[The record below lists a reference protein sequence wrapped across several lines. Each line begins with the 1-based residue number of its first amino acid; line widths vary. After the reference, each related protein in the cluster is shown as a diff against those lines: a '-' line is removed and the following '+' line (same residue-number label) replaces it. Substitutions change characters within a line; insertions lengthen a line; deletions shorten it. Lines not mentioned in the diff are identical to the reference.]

1 MRTNGMPNE
10 TAFAS
15 SHRQKKTWLTV
26 LAVLAA
32 VVAFATV
39 AALTMPASAMTG
51 QDTATP
57 ETAATAETA
66 ATPAPTEASESVQAQ
81 EQAQADTAALPT
93 GVQAPDGYTDKRT
106 VRDEEN
112 GFAVTVYAPE
122 GVIPADAKLCAT
134 LLPTDSEEYKQA
146 GEQLAEQT
154 DLLPAPAPS
163 NEATALSLDG
173 ETDGAEAGETPSVG
187 YAALDIHFEDADG
200 NEIEPNGEV
209 FVAIDAAG
217 LIPEDADPESVTVQH
232 HAKTPAEAEANDAE
246 PQETPKIKVETVAD
260 TAPAE
265 EGVEGAVAVTTPD
278 AATETTTDDATVTA
292 PEGKPET
299 EVQAAFEV
307 DGFST
312 FTITWNIGRYYNP
325 SVTVHYVDQSGN
337 EIQGKQTAKVTA
349 SNNQWVNL
357 GNYADEIEGYTYQ
370 GAHLN
375 SYNGTEAKWV
385 KYDSDRNS
393 LWRYSN
399 NENRPNNGNGQS
411 WQLYYGNYN
420 IYLVY
425 NKEIETVDTVDS
437 TAEGVHMY
445 MFNYANNRRQFN
457 GGEYT
462 EGRRTGDVKEGMTTR
477 TTTNGWPS
485 LTGDYDTPQQSL
497 SWLFGNSASAFEV
510 SDSHAVNHLFL
521 QSKYDEDGTFYYSA
535 FENFATLANDDN
547 SDFTVYN
554 ALGSPEGGDPYY
566 FQRGNFMPY
575 NMLDTSNVI
584 SHNRYTAEG
593 EALQEGDPGYNDP
606 IYGLQGNND
615 FHFGMYIW
623 ADFYQPQDGKVE
635 PNDNDGDGQ
644 PDGDPKDMIFEFT
657 GDDDM
662 WVYIDGVL
670 VLDLGGI
677 HDAQSG
683 TINFATGEV
692 RYTDTTIDQDH
703 TDRPNTPEWH
713 STTIKA
719 QYEAARRESRVD
731 WNDNTFADGS
741 NHRIQIFYMERGE
754 GASNLKI
761 SFNLKTIPD
770 GQLAV
775 HKEVENY
782 YAPQLADVTYTM
794 QVKVNNKVYANKR
807 YTIQGTSITG
817 TTDENGCLTLHND
830 QTAVFPDLTVNDKVT
845 VQEVGTSDTPEG
857 SAIDSK
863 YDMSCTVT
871 DSAGDQIPGSSVV
884 NGVASAAMPGYGSV
898 VVNVTNKATFTRPLK
913 LVKNFDGTEGNAA
926 PDGFE
931 ATYTLYEVEA
941 DGNLKVPA
949 VGSIR
954 YSDMTRA
961 DDGKSGSYIFWL
973 ETDKTYT
980 IKESFDGDGDNKAET
995 DDMKWNGFTVTTN
1008 DPVGGTQAGDG
1019 IVYLDEDDATQ
1030 GDNIDTITMTNRYGK
1045 PTVSLTIIKNIY
1057 GLDDDAAEAL
1067 VNGENGE
1074 SGLRFDVDGF
1084 TQSKY
1089 LVNDE
1094 KGVQSGYPEGHNNWN
1109 DWGDRTFSVSDT
1121 LDDEGFDVNGDWKD
1135 KITTP
1140 GGESI
1145 AEDEGKYYTN
1155 ISMTKVTPSQGDSY
1169 YQYKVTITDMPVN
1182 VWFRVWEMHPDLDG
1196 YSLSSTVAEYL
1207 TQATGEDKL
1216 DNYLTTKEVM
1226 EQTSNRG
1233 DHGGRTTAFQLTK
1246 DTTVEFTNTY
1256 TAWPDITVTKV
1267 DSTNSNIKLANA
1279 EFYVTKTTGTGTDE
1293 KTVYYH
1299 YEDTN
1304 KKTTWVEANSDKSN
1318 VTKLT
1323 SNQEG
1328 IFTIHGLEDGQYTLV
1343 EVKAPDGYQLP
1354 TTNFEFSVID
1364 GHVNYK
1370 NVNEGTNVTVTNTT
1384 GTALPETGGAGTN
1397 FLAIGGL
1404 LLMAA
1409 AVGGGCVLRRR
1420 RGKEAG

>member
-1 MRTNGMPNE
+1 MPNE

-32 VVAFATV
+32 VVAFVTV

-93 GVQAPDGYTDKRT
+93 GVQVPDGYTDKRT

-232 HAKTPAEAEANDAE
+232 HA
-246 PQETPKIKVETVAD
+246 ETPDVPEVDVQTVAD

-299 EVQAAFEV
+299 EVQAAFAVE
-307 DGFST
+307 DFST
-312 FTITWNIGRYYNP
+312 FTITWGSSYYSP
-325 SVTVHYVDQSGN
+325 KITIHCVDEDGN
-337 EIQGKQTAKVTA
+337 EIGSYLEDISRTQAITMR
-349 SNNQWVNL
+349 
-357 GNYADEIEGYTYQ
+357 EIAPSISGYTYDRAVIAY
-370 GAHLN
+370 GANWLDQ
-375 SYNGTEAKWV
+375 GTEFV
-385 KYDSDRNS
+385 R
-393 LWRYSN
+393 LR
-399 NENRPNNGNGQS
+399 
-411 WQLYYGNYN
+411 YGNDRWKYSEWQNGSDWNNVGYN
-420 IYLVY
+420 NNVYLVY
-425 NKEIETVDTVDS
+425 SQDPVELQPVDTVDS

-445 MFNYANNRRQFN
+445 MFHYNDGNQENANGRQFG
-457 GGEYT
+457 GGEYK
-462 EGRRTGDVKEGMTTR
+462 ENNRTGDVKEGMTTR

-485 LTGDYDTPQQSL
+485 LTGVYDTPQRSL
-497 SWLFGNSASAFEV
+497 SWLFGDSQNAFNV
-510 SDSHAVNHLFL
+510 NDNYAVNHLFL
-521 QSKYDEDGTFYYSA
+521 QDKYDEDGTFYYSA
-535 FENFATLANDDN
+535 FENFATLANDGD

-554 ALGSPEGGDPYY
+554 ALGSPQGGDPYY

-575 NMLDTSNVI
+575 NTLNTNYVI
-584 SHNRYTAEG
+584 SHNHYTAEG
-593 EALQEGDPGYNDP
+593 EELKPGDAGYDDP
-606 IYGLQGNND
+606 IYGLNGTPD

-623 ADFYQPQDGKVE
+623 ADFYQPQGGQVE
-635 PNDNDGDGQ
+635 QNDNDGDGQ
-644 PDGDPKDMIFEFT
+644 PDGNSKDMIFEFT

-683 TINFATGEV
+683 TINFATGAIN
-692 RYTDTTIDQDH
+692 YTDTTIDQRH

-713 STTIKA
+713 RTTIRA
-719 QYEAARRESRVD
+719 QYEAAHRENRVD
-731 WNDNTFADGS
+731 WNGDTFADGS

-794 QVKVNNKVYANKR
+794 QVKVNGEVYANKQ

-817 TTDENGCLTLHND
+817 TTDGNGCLTLHND
-830 QTAVFPDLTVNDKVT
+830 QTAVFPDLTINDKVT

-857 SAIDSK
+857 STIDSK

-884 NGVASAAMPGYGSV
+884 NGVASATMPGYGSV

-931 ATYTLYEVEA
+931 ATYTLYEVDA
-941 DGNLKVPA
+941 DGNLKEPA

-954 YSDMTRA
+954 YSDMTKA

-995 DDMKWNGFTVTTN
+995 DDMKWNGVTVTTN

-1019 IVYLDEDDATQ
+1019 IVYLEESDAIAG
-1030 GDNIDTITMTNRYGK
+1030 GDIDTITMTNRYGE

-1057 GLDDDAAEAL
+1057 GLDEDAAEAL

-1084 TQSKY
+1084 TQSQY

-1094 KGVQSGYPEGHNNWN
+1094 KGVEEGYPTGHDDWN
-1109 DWGDRTFSVSDT
+1109 DWGDRTFAVKDT
-1121 LDDEGFDVNGDWKD
+1121 LDDEGFIADGTWGDEVTTGTASNEISEENKD
-1135 KITTP
+1135 K
-1140 GGESI
+1140 
-1145 AEDEGKYYTN
+1145 YTD
-1155 ISMTKVTPSQGDSY
+1155 ISMTKVTTTEGDSY
-1169 YQYKVTITDMPVN
+1169 YRYEVTITDMPVN

-1207 TQATGEDKL
+1207 TRATGEDEL
-1216 DNYLTTKEVM
+1216 DNYLTTDEVM
-1226 EQTSNRG
+1226 EQTSDRG
-1233 DHGGRTTAFQLTK
+1233 DHGGRATAFQLTE

-1267 DSTNSNIKLANA
+1267 DSTNSNITLANA

-1299 YEDTN
+1299 YDDAT

-1318 VTKLT
+1318 VTKLISDEDGT
-1323 SNQEG
+1323 
-1328 IFTIHGLEDGQYTLV
+1328 FTIHGLEDGQYTLV

-1370 NVNEGTNVTVTNTT
+1370 NVNDGTNVTVTNTT
-1384 GTALPETGGAGTN
+1384 GTALPETGGAGTT
-1397 FLAIGGL
+1397 FLTIGGL
-1404 LLMAA
+1404 LLMA

>member
-1 MRTNGMPNE
+1 MPNE

-93 GVQAPDGYTDKRT
+93 GVQVPDGYTDKRT

-232 HAKTPAEAEANDAE
+232 HA
-246 PQETPKIKVETVAD
+246 ETPDVPEVDVQTVAD

-278 AATETTTDDATVTA
+278 AATETATEAATVTA

-299 EVQAAFEV
+299 EVQAAFAVE
-307 DGFST
+307 DFST
-312 FTITWNIGRYYNP
+312 FTITWGSSYYSP
-325 SVTVHYVDQSGN
+325 KITIHCVDEDGN
-337 EIQGKQTAKVTA
+337 EIGSYLEDISRTQAITMREIAPSISGYKYDRAVIAYGANWLDQGTEFVRLRN
-349 SNNQWVNL
+349 SNNRW
-357 GNYADEIEGYTYQ
+357 
-370 GAHLN
+370 
-375 SYNGTEAKWV
+375 
-385 KYDSDRNS
+385 KYSE
-393 LWRYSN
+393 WQ
-399 NENRPNNGNGQS
+399 NGNDWNNVG
-411 WQLYYGNYN
+411 YDNN
-420 IYLVY
+420 VYLVY
-425 NKEIETVDTVDS
+425 SQDPVELQPVDTVDS

-445 MFNYANNRRQFN
+445 MFNYENNVRQFN
-457 GGEYT
+457 GGGYT
-462 EGRRTGDVKEGMTTR
+462 EDRRTGDVKEGMTTR

-485 LTGDYDTPQQSL
+485 LTGVYDTPRRSL
-497 SWLFGNSASAFEV
+497 SWLFGDSASAFEV

-521 QSKYDEDGTFYYSA
+521 KSKYDEDGTFYYSA
-535 FENFATLANDDN
+535 FENFATLANDDD

-593 EALQEGDPGYNDP
+593 EELQPGDAGYNDP
-606 IYGLQGNND
+606 IYGLRGNND

-623 ADFYQPQDGKVE
+623 ADFYQPQDGMVE
-635 PNDNDGDGQ
+635 NNAGTESNP
-644 PDGDPKDMIFEFT
+644 MIFEFT

-683 TINFATGEV
+683 TINFATGAIN
-692 RYTDTTIDQDH
+692 YTDTTIDQSH

-713 STTIKA
+713 RTTIRA
-719 QYEAARRESRVD
+719 QYVAAGQENSVD
-731 WNDNTFADGS
+731 WNGDTFADGS

-794 QVKVNNKVYANKR
+794 QVKVNGDVYANKQ
-807 YTIQGTSITG
+807 YTIQGTSITD

-830 QTAVFPDLTVNDKVT
+830 QTAVFPDLTVNNKVT

-857 SAIDSK
+857 STINSK

-884 NGVASAAMPGYGSV
+884 DGVASATMPGYGSV

-931 ATYTLYEVEA
+931 ATYTLYEVDA
-941 DGNLKVPA
+941 DGNLKEPA

-954 YSDMTRA
+954 YSDMTKA

-1008 DPVGGTQAGDG
+1008 DPADGTQAGDG
-1019 IVYLDEDDATQ
+1019 IVYLDERDDTK

-1057 GLDDDAAEAL
+1057 GLNDDAAEAL

-1084 TQSKY
+1084 TQSQY

-1094 KGVQSGYPEGHNNWN
+1094 KGEQSGYPDDHKNWN
-1109 DWGDRTFSVSDT
+1109 DWGDRTFNVSDT
-1121 LDDEGFDVNGDWKD
+1121 LDDGGFGENGVWREQ
-1135 KITTP
+1135 ITAS
-1140 GGESI
+1140 GDDSI
-1145 AEDEGKYYTN
+1145 ASDEREYYTQV
-1155 ISMTKVTPSQGDSY
+1155 SMRKVTPAEGDSY
-1169 YQYKVTITDMPVN
+1169 YRYEVTITDMPVN

-1196 YSLSSTVAEYL
+1196 YDLSSTVAEYL
-1207 TQATGEDKL
+1207 TQATGEDKM

-1233 DHGGRTTAFQLTK
+1233 DHGGRATAFRLTE

-1267 DSTNSNIKLANA
+1267 DSTNSNITLANA

-1293 KTVYYH
+1293 KTVYYS
-1299 YEDTN
+1299 YDN
-1304 KKTTWVEANSDKSN
+1304 QNGTTWVDTQDGA
-1318 VTKLT
+1318 TKLT
-1323 SNQEG
+1323 SGEDG
-1328 IFTIHGLEDGQYTLV
+1328 TFIIHGLEDGQYELV

-1354 TTNFEFSVID
+1354 TSNFTFSVNN
-1364 GHVNYK
+1364 GVVNYVSSGTASG
-1370 NVNEGTNVTVTNTT
+1370 NTNVTVTNTT
-1384 GTALPETGGAGTN
+1384 GTELPETGGAGTN
-1397 FLAIGGL
+1397 FLTIGGL

-1420 RGKEAG
+1420 RGREGN

>member
-1 MRTNGMPNE
+1 MPNE

-93 GVQAPDGYTDKRT
+93 GVQVPDGYTDKRT

-122 GVIPADAKLCAT
+122 GVIPADATLSAK

-232 HAKTPAEAEANDAE
+232 HA
-246 PQETPKIKVETVAD
+246 ETPDVPEVDVQTVAD

-312 FTITWNIGRYYNP
+312 FTITWDIDGHYNP

-337 EIQGKQTAKVTA
+337 EIQGKQTGKVTV

-385 KYDSDRNS
+385 KYNS
-393 LWRYSN
+393 NRSGWYYSN
-399 NENRPNNGNGQS
+399 NDNEPYGNGS
-411 WQLYYGNYN
+411 NWNYYGKN

-425 NKEIETVDTVDS
+425 KKEIETVDTVDS

-445 MFNYANNRRQFN
+445 MFNYANSVRQFN

-462 EGRRTGDVKEGMTTR
+462 EDGRTGDVKEGMTTR

-485 LTGDYDTPQQSL
+485 LTGVYDTPRRSL
-497 SWLFGNSASAFEV
+497 SWLFGNSRNAFNV
-510 SDSHAVNHLFL
+510 SDNHAVNHLFL
-521 QSKYDEDGTFYYSA
+521 QDKYDEDGTFYYSA
-535 FENFATLANDDN
+535 FENFATLANDGD

-575 NMLDTSNVI
+575 NTLNTNVI
-584 SHNRYTAEG
+584 SHNHYTAEG
-593 EALQEGDPGYNDP
+593 EELQPGDAGYNDP
-606 IYGLQGNND
+606 IYGLQGDND

-623 ADFYQPQDGKVE
+623 ADFYQPQDGMVE
-635 PNDNDGDGQ
+635 NNAGTESNP
-644 PDGDPKDMIFEFT
+644 MIFEFT

-719 QYEAARRESRVD
+719 QYEAAQRENRVD

-794 QVKVNNKVYANKR
+794 QVKVNDEVYANKK

-817 TTDENGCLTLHND
+817 TTDGKGCLTLHND

-857 SAIDSK
+857 STIDSK

-884 NGVASAAMPGYGSV
+884 DGVASATMPGYGSV

-931 ATYTLYEVEA
+931 ATYTLYEVDA
-941 DGNLKVPA
+941 DGNLKEPA

-954 YSDMTRA
+954 YSDMTKA

-1008 DPVGGTQAGDG
+1008 DPAGGTQAGDG
-1019 IVYLDEDDATQ
+1019 IVYLDEHDDTR

-1084 TQSKY
+1084 TQSQY

-1094 KGVQSGYPEGHNNWN
+1094 KGEQSGYPNDHKNWN
-1109 DWGDRTFSVSDT
+1109 DWGDRTFNVSDT
-1121 LDDEGFDVNGDWKD
+1121 LDDGGFGENGVWEEQ
-1135 KITTP
+1135 ITAS
-1140 GGESI
+1140 GDDSI
-1145 AEDEGKYYTN
+1145 ASDEREYYTQV
-1155 ISMTKVTPSQGDSY
+1155 SMHKVTPAEGDSY
-1169 YQYKVTITDMPVN
+1169 YRYEVTITDMPVN

-1196 YSLSSTVAEYL
+1196 YDLSSTVAEYL
-1207 TQATGEDKL
+1207 TQATGEDKM

-1233 DHGGRTTAFQLTK
+1233 DHGGRATAFRLTE

-1267 DSTNSNIKLANA
+1267 DSTNSNITLANA

-1293 KTVYYH
+1293 KTVYYS
-1299 YEDTN
+1299 YDN
-1304 KKTTWVEANSDKSN
+1304 QNGTTWVDTQDGA
-1318 VTKLT
+1318 TKLT
-1323 SNQEG
+1323 SGEDG
-1328 IFTIHGLEDGQYTLV
+1328 TFIIHGLEDGQYELV

-1354 TTNFEFSVID
+1354 TSNFTFSVNN
-1364 GHVNYK
+1364 GVVNYVSSGTASG
-1370 NVNEGTNVTVTNTT
+1370 NTNVTVTNTT
-1384 GTALPETGGAGTN
+1384 GTELPETGGAGTN
-1397 FLAIGGL
+1397 FLTIGGL

-1420 RGKEAG
+1420 RGREGN